1 MINEKILEE
10 KLKYLIT
17 VNAKSQKFDIM
28 EIYIEFEYIDQNQ
41 TKLAN
46 YEINITFDYQ
56 GGLDFE
62 IQAFSYDIQK
72 MSDKLT
78 DILNEY
84 VINSDGKIVSKDKS
98 NCFSLDPVIYRIEY
112 KVDETHIFEL
122 GYKFNYAE
130 D

>member
-28 EIYIEFEYIDQNQ
+28 KIYIEFEYIDQER
-41 TKLAN
+41 TKLLS
-46 YEINITFDYQ
+46 YDIDITFDYQ
-56 GGLDFE
+56 GGLEFE
-62 IQAFSYDIQK
+62 VEAFSYDIRR
-72 MSDKLT
+72 MTHKLT
-78 DILNEY
+78 HILDEY